1 MNRFYRRLM
10 ILCFGGACA
19 IVCAFCLVVAAVEI
33 YSAYIEG
40 GDSPYLLAWRSVGRR
55 MSGSHLSMVCSNP
68 LDPTPIERTRLI
80 ALSWEVCP
88 RVVFPVAKEDVA
100 GVETPIITSAY
111 VSQNECRELL
121 SCGFRVAISN
131 EYVMAWSRDVRPTED
146 KCVAVPLASG
156 WRELCGVLMSMSL
169 VALLVGW
176 MSERVEHKT
185 YRAWVFAG
193 LVFVILS
200 FLALSHHLVA
210 PNGLGVFAGKA
221 KLVVEACGI
230 PNGFW
235 RSSKYAIYQPGYPP
249 GLVLI
254 VMLANVISGVCGDW
268 IIQLLGPFAM
278 ACLALLVVNKGGVTP
293 WGFTMAALLTLS
305 PVALKLSGEFYA
317 EPFAALF
324 LLLGWQRVKAGD
336 AGKGWLIMG
345 LAGLFRYESV
355 LIASLFLLGEVLGT
369 KDSLAHLKW
378 IAAMIAPAGLWYF
391 FCVVNGSGVWGFDF
405 AARPD
410 LWKIVR
416 TLQAAGRDCLFLFWN
431 TGGLFVIGVLLFV
444 GRWCKVGESRI
455 TRGVTMSTVIA
466 LFVLFAG
473 AIAIGYNHSAHWEWV
488 ARGVLPR
495 VFWLSLVIV
504 AFESAQSPLCFT
516 NAKFAI
522 LRHTKK

>member
-1 MNRFYRRLM
+1 
-10 ILCFGGACA
+10 
-19 IVCAFCLVVAAVEI
+19 
-33 YSAYIEG
+33 
-40 GDSPYLLAWRSVGRR
+40 
-55 MSGSHLSMVCSNP
+55 
-68 LDPTPIERTRLI
+68 
-80 ALSWEVCP
+80 
-88 RVVFPVAKEDVA
+88 
-100 GVETPIITSAY
+100 
-111 VSQNECRELL
+111 
-121 SCGFRVAISN
+121 
-131 EYVMAWSRDVRPTED
+131 
-146 KCVAVPLASG
+146 
-156 WRELCGVLMSMSL
+156 
-169 VALLVGW
+169 
-176 MSERVEHKT
+176 
-185 YRAWVFAG
+185 
-193 LVFVILS
+193 
-200 FLALSHHLVA
+200 
-210 PNGLGVFAGKA
+210 
-221 KLVVEACGI
+221 
-230 PNGFW
+230 
-235 RSSKYAIYQPGYPP
+235 
-249 GLVLI
+249 
-254 VMLANVISGVCGDW
+254 
-268 IIQLLGPFAM
+268 
-278 ACLALLVVNKGGVTP
+278 
-293 WGFTMAALLTLS
+293 
-305 PVALKLSGEFYA
+305 
-317 EPFAALF
+317 
-324 LLLGWQRVKAGD
+324 
-336 AGKGWLIMG
+336 MG

-355 LIASLFLLGEVLGT
+355 LIASLFLLGEVLGA

-522 LRHTKK
+522 LRYTKK